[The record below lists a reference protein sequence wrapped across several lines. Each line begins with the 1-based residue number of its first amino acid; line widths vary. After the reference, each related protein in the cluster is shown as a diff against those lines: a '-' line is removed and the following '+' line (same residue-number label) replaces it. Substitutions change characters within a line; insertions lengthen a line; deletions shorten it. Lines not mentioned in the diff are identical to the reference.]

1 MQCALRIPPSEPV
14 GIADRTVFSG
24 STVPSLCSVA
34 LVHDMETRAEKLCPC
49 LIGFDNI
56 VYPKETLNKA
66 RLTALHAICLQIF
79 PSYCPEIPCQT
90 YSLPAE
96 FLCNLPKNLT
106 THLTH
111 KLYAVF
117 P

>member
-1 MQCALRIPPSEPV
+1 MH
-14 GIADRTVFSG
+14 SG
-24 STVPSLCSVA
+24 FLYF
-34 LVHDMETRAEKLCPC
+34 RK
-49 LIGFDNI
+49 IR
-56 VYPKETLNKA
+56 ETLHKA
-66 RLTALHAICLQIF
+66 VI
-79 PSYCPEIPCQT
+79 
-90 YSLPAE
+90 LPRNPLPYGSMPAG

>member
-1 MQCALRIPPSEPV
+1 MGNPAQSPPDGFARNLR
-14 GIADRTVFSG
+14 AD
-24 STVPSLCSVA
+24 
-34 LVHDMETRAEKLCPC
+34 
-49 LIGFDNI
+49 
-56 VYPKETLNKA
+56 
-66 RLTALHAICLQIF
+66 F

-111 KLYAVF
+111 KLCAVLPWKSLIVYAVMNVV
-117 P
+117 PVSSYLAACVSITPGPNRIYT